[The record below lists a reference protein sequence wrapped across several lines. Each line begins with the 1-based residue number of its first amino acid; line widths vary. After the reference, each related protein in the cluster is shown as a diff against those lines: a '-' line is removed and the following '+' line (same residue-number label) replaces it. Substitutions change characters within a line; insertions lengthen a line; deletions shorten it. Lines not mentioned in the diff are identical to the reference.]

1 MQTVVTERGQISIPS
16 EIRKRYKLIPNTS
29 VEWLE
34 TPEGIFL
41 IPVPKD
47 TIKAFR
53 GSGKG
58 QNMSQLLLEER
69 FKERTNERKKEK

>member
-16 EIRKRYKLIPNTS
+16 PLRKKFHLVPGTG

-34 TPEGIFL
+34 VPEGIFL
-41 IPVPKD
+41 MPVPKD
-47 TIKAFR
+47 PIKAFR

-58 QNMSQLLLEER
+58 KGSTRLLLEER
-69 FKERTNERKKEK
+69 RKDRDRER